1 MKAKWLRI
9 AVVSFSFTTLGALSM
24 RTAQGQGGV
33 PAPAGS
39 TTDASDDYRKGYN
52 EGVSKGRAEAN
63 ERMAEEK
70 KAMEAKEKEQQQGG
84 CCA

>member
-1 MKAKWLRI
+1 MKVKWLRI

-33 PAPAGS
+33 PASAGS

-52 EGVSKGRAEAN
+52 EGVSKGRDEAN
-63 ERMAEEK
+63 ARMAEEK
-70 KAMEAKEKEQQQGG
+70 KAVEEKEKEQQQGG

>member
-33 PAPAGS
+33 PAPQGS
-39 TTDASDDYRKGYN
+39 DTNASDEYRKGFN

-63 ERMAEEK
+63 ERMAEDK
-70 KAMEAKEKEQQQGG
+70 KALEEKEKEQQQGG